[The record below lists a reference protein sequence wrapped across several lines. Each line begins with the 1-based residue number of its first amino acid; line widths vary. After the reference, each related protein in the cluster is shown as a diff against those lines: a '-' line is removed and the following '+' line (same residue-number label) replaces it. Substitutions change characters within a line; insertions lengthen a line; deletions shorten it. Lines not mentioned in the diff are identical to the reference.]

1 MVQKNPNRYE
11 WKMPLE
17 LLFLGQERYE
27 VTRLKEEERTT
38 TLRPKIELYG
48 VLPNDLKF
56 RLRRPLLQF

>member
-1 MVQKNPNRYE
+1 
-11 WKMPLE
+11 MPLE
-17 LLFLGQERYE
+17 LIFLGQERYE